1 MIHSK
6 YFSVSVGLNCHDNSN
21 LWSNLEEIWVTFT
34 VHFKKKGTAEC
45 SVRSALLAGENGGK
59 FHTFFEAVIPVMN

>member
-1 MIHSK
+1 MTTATFDQIWKK
-6 YFSVSVGLNCHDNSN
+6 YESLLQF
-21 LWSNLEEIWVTFT
+21 IK
-34 VHFKKKGTAEC
+34 KKKGTAEC

>member
-1 MIHSK
+1 MSHFYS
-6 YFSVSVGLNCHDNSN
+6 S
-21 LWSNLEEIWVTFT
+21 
-34 VHFKKKGTAEC
+34 FKKKGTAEC